1 MLSPENI
8 FPVNYLNPQI
18 LKKGVSIKQNG
29 KFPSF
34 SVDTIEGKEIHGLHT
49 LNEIENEEK
58 LFWFSYDEDLKAF
71 PNKIKVE
78 KMTLTLKDEPFE
90 PKEIL
95 RKESLFFFFRDK
107 MVSKGKMQEIP
118 EKETNKN
125 NNDSDSI
132 SNSSEGR
139 TEST

>member
-1 MLSPENI
+1 MLPLENV
-8 FPVNYLNPQI
+8 FPINYLNPQI

-34 SVDTIEGKEIHGLHT
+34 SVDTLEGKEIHGLQT
-49 LNEIENEEK
+49 MNEIENEEK
-58 LFWFSYDEDLKAF
+58 LFWFSYDEDLKTF

-78 KMTLTLKDEPFE
+78 KMTLNLKDEPFE

-95 RKESLFFFFRDK
+95 RKESLFSFQRSRL
-107 MVSKGKMQEIP
+107 VSKGKMQEIP
-118 EKETNKN
+118 EKDANKN
-125 NNDSDSI
+125 QASDSA
-132 SNSSEGR
+132 SNSSEGK